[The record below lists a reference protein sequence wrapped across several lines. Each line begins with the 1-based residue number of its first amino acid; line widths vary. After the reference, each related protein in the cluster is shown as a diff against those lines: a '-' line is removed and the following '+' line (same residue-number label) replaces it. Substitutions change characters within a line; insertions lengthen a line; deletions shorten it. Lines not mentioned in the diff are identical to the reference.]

1 MPTDPVCGMFVSE
14 DSELYTD
21 IDGKRYYFC
30 SKSCMDRFKS
40 PEIEARKLKR
50 KLTVGW
56 VFSIIIMT
64 MMYFTSNFQYKDYIL
79 LLFAIPVQFYSGLN
93 FYSGAAQSIKNKSSN
108 MDLLITIGTLT
119 AFCFSLFVTIFPDA
133 IHGASVYYDASSFI
147 ITLILTGTFIE
158 NLSKRRAN
166 GSAVKLLELM
176 PDRVHVIIND
186 KEVEKPRNEVDVGE
200 LILVK
205 PGEIIPVD
213 GVVRSGASEIDQS
226 MITGEQDPVLVSK
239 DSNIFSGSRNLN
251 GALQVEVL
259 KKSSDS
265 TVNRIYDLIQG
276 AISGRV
282 KIQKVADTFAS
293 VFVPVVLSVGAAS
306 GLFWYFYLSSVSNGL
321 DIEIAILAFVSVV
334 VIACPCAIGLAGPIT
349 LLISSSVSS
358 QNGIVVKNPSSIERM
373 SKATTVLFDKTG
385 TLTESQPEILGIE
398 PQLSVDSSELIS
410 IAASMERFST
420 HPVGKA
426 IYSYAVRENI
436 PLQEVHDFM
445 ETPGTGVEG
454 TINGIKVK
462 VQRSKD
468 SGISS
473 VLVKRGDE
481 EIGNIKLSYSIRK
494 TAKQAVSDL
503 KGLGLKV
510 GMVTGDSVNEAKRVG
525 SLLGLDLIH
534 AELKPEEKSK
544 VISEYQERGEYVVF
558 VGDGINDSIALE
570 TADAGF
576 AMSTGSDIA
585 KDTGDIILINDDLTN
600 VPASIVISRDTV
612 SKVRQNIGWAIGY
625 NTVLIPVAA
634 GVLVPFFSLSI
645 YSFLPI
651 LSALAMGLSST
662 SVVMNSLLLKGKIG
676 KDLNAK
682 LQKKLPEV

>member
-40 PEIEARKLKR
+40 PEIESRKLKR

-56 VFSIIIMT
+56 VFSIIIMS
-64 MMYFTSNFQYKDYIL
+64 MMYFTSNFQYKDYTL

-108 MDLLITIGTLT
+108 MDLLIAIGTLT
-119 AFCFSLFVTIFPDA
+119 AFFFSLFVTIFPDA

-176 PDRVHVIIND
+176 PDKVHVIIND

-306 GLFWYFYLSSVSNGL
+306 GLFWYFYLSSVSNSL

-398 PQLSVDSSELIS
+398 PHLSVDSSELIS

-534 AELKPEEKSK
+534 AELKPDEKSK